1 MSECD
6 TRFTLITT
14 SATESAYT
22 PMATICIMCCSYS
35 SSFVCTELL
44 VATILLFT
52 LFCLIACYVHALLHR
67 YITGILAML
76 HYSSLFFIILHYS
89 SLIFIILYHRLQK
102 TLYRQIMIKSLG
114 KVSFSRRSVLTHF
127 LQLYAPQNDMPLT
140 FTEMQCHFRCCV
152 QSNQW

>member
-22 PMATICIMCCSYS
+22 PMATICIMYCSYS

-52 LFCLIACYVHALLHR
+52 LFCLNAYMSMHYC
-67 YITGILAML
+67 TGILL
-76 HYSSLFFIILHYS
+76 VSLQCFIILHYS
-89 SLIFIILYHRLQK
+89 SLFFVILYHRLQK
-102 TLYRQIMIKSLG
+102 TLYCQIMIKSLG

-127 LQLYAPQNDMPLT
+127 LQLYAPQNNMPLT
-140 FTEMQCHFRCCV
+140 FTEMQCHFRYCI
-152 QSNQW
+152 